1 MKMNRLIPSAFL
13 LFALAAGSVAW
24 YMWWTLEPTGMMPLV
39 SERDVP
45 YAEFALDP
53 DSAAVV
59 DLPTGTRLTFPA
71 HAFRRADGSEPD
83 AVALSVREF
92 TDAESILRAGVPMG
106 MGEASYLESAG
117 MLEVRAFEE
126 GEELQLAEDVI
137 MGVELASNREAGDG
151 FQVWTLDESD
161 WGWQGAGDFE
171 RSDNFRRQAALDALD
186 SALVPPVPGEVAER
200 FEFQLYGDRQ
210 NAPHLKPWNGVT
222 WELVGDDAQAAQR
235 LLRSAW
241 TDAKVQARGDGTYDL
256 IFSYEHPQLRAENAE
271 GNGKVHARPQLKG
284 RKLRR
289 TEEAYAEALV
299 SWEAELENRKA
310 ERDLV
315 AAQGKFLYTF
325 GSGELGYINI
335 DALKRMDA
343 LPLVDLHF
351 DCEKDLRL
359 LDRTVLFMVLLDQNS
374 VIRFPAHEWSS
385 IPLPEGRVQL
395 VLPLEDGTMRWVD
408 DAAFEGQIRSRATAP
423 GTIRTLNVTTQ
434 PYAPSDLPA

>member
-1 MKMNRLIPSAFL
+1 MNMNRLIPSAFL
-13 LFALAAGSVAW
+13 LFAVAAGSVAW

-45 YAEFALDP
+45 YQEFALNP

-59 DLPTGTRLTFPA
+59 DLPSGTRLAFPA
-71 HAFRRADGSEPD
+71 NAFRKADGSKPSS
-83 AVALSVREF
+83 VALSVREF
-92 TDAESILRAGVPMG
+92 ADAEAILRAGVPMG

-117 MLEVRAFEE
+117 MLEVRAFDG
-126 GEELQLAEDVI
+126 GEELQLAEGVL

-161 WGWQGAGDFE
+161 WGWQGAGEFD
-171 RSDNFRRQAALDALD
+171 RSDNIRRQAALNALD
-186 SALVPPVPGEVAER
+186 SALVPPVPGEVADP
-200 FEFQLYGDRQ
+200 FEFQLWGDRE
-210 NAPHLKPWNGVT
+210 NAPHLMPWNGVT

-241 TDAKVQARGDGTYDL
+241 TEAKVQARGDGTYDL
-256 IFSYEHPQLRAENAE
+256 TFTYDHPQLQAENAV
-271 GNGKVHARPQLKG
+271 GSGKVHAHPQLKG

-289 TEEAYAEALV
+289 AEEAYAEELER
-299 SWEAELENRKA
+299 WEAELESRKA

-335 DALKRMDA
+335 DALKQTEA

-374 VIRFPAHEWSS
+374 VIRFPAHNWSS

-395 VLPLEDGTMRWVD
+395 VLPLEDGRMRWID
-408 DAAFEGQIRSRATAP
+408 EAAFEGQIRSRAGVP
-423 GTIRTLNVTTQ
+423 GTVRTLNVTTQ

>member
-1 MKMNRLIPSAFL
+1 MNMNRLIPSAFL
-13 LFALAAGSVAW
+13 LFAVAAGSVAW

-45 YAEFALDP
+45 YQEFALNP

-59 DLPTGTRLTFPA
+59 DLPSGTRVAFPA
-71 HAFRRADGSEPD
+71 NAFRKADGSKPSS
-83 AVALSVREF
+83 VALSVREF
-92 TDAESILRAGVPMG
+92 ADAEAILRAGVPMG

-117 MLEVRAFEE
+117 MLEVRAFDG
-126 GEELQLAEDVI
+126 GEELQLAEGVL
-137 MGVELASNREAGDG
+137 MGVELASNREACDG

-161 WGWQGAGDFE
+161 WGWQGAGEFE
-171 RSDNFRRQAALDALD
+171 RSDNIRRQAALNALD
-186 SALVPPVPGEVAER
+186 SALVPPVLGEVADR
-200 FEFQLYGDRQ
+200 FEFQLWGDRE
-210 NAPHLKPWNGVT
+210 NAPHLMPWNGVT

-241 TDAKVQARGDGTYDL
+241 TEAKVQARGDGTYDL
-256 IFSYEHPQLRAENAE
+256 IFTYDHPQLQAENAV
-271 GNGKVHARPQLKG
+271 GSGKVHARPQLKG

-289 TEEAYAEALV
+289 AEEAYAEELER
-299 SWEAELENRKA
+299 WEAELESRKA

-335 DALKRMDA
+335 DALKQTEA

-374 VIRFPAHEWSS
+374 VIRFPAHNWSS

-395 VLPLEDGTMRWVD
+395 VLPLEDGRMRWID
-408 DAAFEGQIRSRATAP
+408 EAAFEGQIRSRAGVP
-423 GTIRTLNVTTQ
+423 GTVRTLNVTTQ